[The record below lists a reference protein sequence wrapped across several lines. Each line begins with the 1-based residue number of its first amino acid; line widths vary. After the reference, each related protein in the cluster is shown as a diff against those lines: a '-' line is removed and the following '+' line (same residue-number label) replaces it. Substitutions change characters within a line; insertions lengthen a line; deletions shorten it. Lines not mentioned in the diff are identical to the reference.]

1 MIHPAIVSAGGVAG
15 SRGPRTV
22 LNVLFGRDAELAALA
37 SFVGEA
43 RAGRGGAL
51 VVRGLPGVGKSALL
65 AHVAG
70 TDDVQ
75 VLRVRGVESES
86 PLAFAALQRLLRPV
100 LHHLGRLPAPQ
111 ARALLAAFGATE
123 DADTDRF
130 RVFLATLS
138 LLAEAA
144 EHTPVLAV
152 VDDAQ

>member
-37 SFVGEA
+37 SLVGEA

-86 PLAFAALQRLLRPV
+86 PLAFAALQRLLWPLRARFDALPGPQRTA
-100 LHHLGRLPAPQ
+100 LRAALGEAE
-111 ARALLAAFGATE
+111 GE
-123 DADTDRF
+123 GDRF
-130 RVFLATLS
+130 LAFL
-138 LLAEAA
+138 
-144 EHTPVLAV
+144 
-152 VDDAQ
+152 